1 MRIIKDEVP
10 QGVKYI
16 SDWKE
21 YDLPKGHCIVDKGVT
36 GCGYTELCLVNDK
49 PVILCSPRKLLLE
62 NKLAQHEKDTNIM
75 YLKNEIKEFSDVQK
89 FKESVKNHISYC
101 RITLHKSPKFL
112 ITYDST
118 HYIIEAL
125 QEIGALELFHF
136 VIDEFQSI
144 FLDSYYKAD
153 VEFDFVDYLQVCPN
167 VLYLSATPML
177 EKYLDKVDEFK
188 DLPFYKLDWSKTGVV
203 ENIIIQRK
211 FASSLFK
218 ECKKIIEKYLK
229 GDFPIAVVDGNVIFS
244 KEAVFY
250 FNSIADI
257 IKVVKKL
264 ELTPDQV
271 NIICADSPDNKAKLS
286 KMSREMG
293 HKNPKFVIGK
303 VPLITEPNKMFTF
316 CTKTAYIGADF
327 YSTCASSFVFADPN
341 IDSLALD
348 ISLDLPQIVGR
359 QRLRENPFKNNI
371 VIFYKTIRGEEIIPR
386 EAFDKKQEE
395 RKEKTNRKLDVYY
408 NDFSDNVYKQ
418 QDFVLDAVDLIK
430 FRNYSE
436 DFISISRKTG
446 LPVYNNFIELA
457 NERAWEV
464 SQKDYQDIITV
475 TKTLDSISDDVTE
488 FKDDIEKIVDS
499 FLNNQFYKTGI
510 FREKMKLF
518 CEFMDKHRGNL
529 EILNLV
535 YLKIK
540 DSRYKDYYNYYG
552 TDGCRA
558 VRYEEKP
565 LKEGILN
572 LSKEDKLLIAIHNNF
587 KVGDRFTNKYIK
599 LTLKNIY
606 KSLGLTLSPKATD
619 LEKYFK
625 LIRTRITLEDKVI
638 ENGLKLEEKEQ

>member
-1 MRIIKDEVP
+1 
-10 QGVKYI
+10 
-16 SDWKE
+16 
-21 YDLPKGHCIVDKGVT
+21 
-36 GCGYTELCLVNDK
+36 
-49 PVILCSPRKLLLE
+49 
-62 NKLAQHEKDTNIM
+62 
-75 YLKNEIKEFSDVQK
+75 
-89 FKESVKNHISYC
+89 
-101 RITLHKSPKFL
+101 
-112 ITYDST
+112 
-118 HYIIEAL
+118 
-125 QEIGALELFHF
+125 
-136 VIDEFQSI
+136 
-144 FLDSYYKAD
+144 
-153 VEFDFVDYLQVCPN
+153 
-167 VLYLSATPML
+167 ML

-359 QRLRENPFKNNI
+359 QRLKENPFKNNI

-395 RKEKTNRKLDVYY
+395 RKASTNRLLNLYTKADDVCT
-408 NDFSDNVYKQ
+408 Q
-418 QDFVLDAVDLIK
+418 QDYVLKLKESISVSQYARDFV
-430 FRNYSE
+430 
-436 DFISISRKTG
+436 SISRKTG
-446 LPVYNNFIELA
+446 EPVYNNFIELA

-475 TKTLDSISDDVTE
+475 TKTLDSITDEKSTE
-488 FKDDIEKIVDS
+488 FKDENEKLVQE
-499 FLNNQFYKTGI
+499 FLDNKFFKTGI
-510 FREKMKLF
+510 FKEKMKLY
-518 CEFMDKHRGNL
+518 CEFMDKNNSNQ
-529 EILNLV
+529 EVINILH
-535 YLKIK
+535 LKIK
-540 DSRYKDYYNYYG
+540 DPKYREYYSYYG
-552 TDGCRA
+552 TAGCRA
-558 VRYEEKP
+558 VSYEEKS
-565 LKEGILN
+565 LKTGLIN
-572 LSKEDKLLIAIHNNF
+572 QSKGDKLFVAIHNNF
-587 KVGDRFTNKYIK
+587 KVGDRITNKNIK
-599 LTLKNIY
+599 IILGNIY
-606 KSLGLTLSPKATD
+606 NSLDIPITPKATD

-625 LIRTRITLEDKVI
+625 LTRLKITMEDKTR
-638 ENGLKLEEKEQ
+638 ENGIKLEEKEQ

>member
-1 MRIIKDEVP
+1 MKIIKDEVP

-21 YDLPKGHCIVDKGVT
+21 YNLPKGHCIVDKGVT

-62 NKLAQHEKDTNIM
+62 NKLAQHEKDTNIV

-359 QRLRENPFKNNI
+359 QRLKENPFKNNI

-395 RKEKTNRKLDVYY
+395 RKASTNRLLNLYTKADDVCT
-408 NDFSDNVYKQ
+408 Q
-418 QDFVLDAVDLIK
+418 QDYVLKLKESISVSQYARDFV
-430 FRNYSE
+430 
-436 DFISISRKTG
+436 SISRKTG
-446 LPVYNNFIELA
+446 EPVYNNFIELA

-475 TKTLDSISDDVTE
+475 TKTLDSISDNVTE
-488 FKDDIEKIVDS
+488 FKDDVEKIVDF
-499 FLNNQFYKTGI
+499 FLDNQFYKTGV

-518 CEFMDKHRGNL
+518 CEFMDKHKENQEISNL
-529 EILNLV
+529 L

-540 DSRYKDYYNYYG
+540 DPRYKDYYSYYG
-552 TDGCRA
+552 TSGCRA
-558 VRYEEKP
+558 VRYDEKP
-565 LKEGILN
+565 LKEGLLN

-587 KVGDRFTNKYIK
+587 RLGDRFTKKYIK
-599 LTLKNIY
+599 TTLTNIY
-606 KSLGLTLSPKATD
+606 KSLNITITPKATD

-625 LIRTRITLEDKVI
+625 LVKIKVTMEDKTR
-638 ENGLKLEEKEQ
+638 ENGFKLEEKEPSN

>member
-1 MRIIKDEVP
+1 MKIIKDEVP

-21 YDLPKGHCIVDKGVT
+21 YNLPKGHCIVDKGVT

-62 NKLAQHEKDTNIM
+62 NKLAQHEKDTNIV

-395 RKEKTNRKLDVYY
+395 RKASTNRLLNLYTKADDVCT
-408 NDFSDNVYKQ
+408 Q
-418 QDFVLDAVDLIK
+418 QDYVLKLKESISVSQYARDFV
-430 FRNYSE
+430 
-436 DFISISRKTG
+436 SISRKTG
-446 LPVYNNFIELA
+446 EPVYNNFIELA

-475 TKTLDSISDDVTE
+475 TKTLDSITDEKSTE
-488 FKDDIEKIVDS
+488 FKDENEKLVQEFLDS
-499 FLNNQFYKTGI
+499 QFYNTKI
-510 FREKMKLF
+510 FKEKMKMF
-518 CEFMDKHRGNL
+518 CEFMDKNKG
-529 EILNLV
+529 
-535 YLKIK
+535 
-540 DSRYKDYYNYYG
+540 
-552 TDGCRA
+552 
-558 VRYEEKP
+558 
-565 LKEGILN
+565 
-572 LSKEDKLLIAIHNNF
+572 SK
-587 KVGDRFTNKYIK
+587 V
-599 LTLKNIY
+599 
-606 KSLGLTLSPKATD
+606 
-619 LEKYFK
+619 
-625 LIRTRITLEDKVI
+625 
-638 ENGLKLEEKEQ
+638 